1 MIQFEKGNL
10 LKADVEA
17 LVNTVNTVGV
27 MGKGIALQFKETFPD
42 NFKVYQAAV
51 KRGEV
56 RVGSMFVVPLHRMDG
71 VKYII
76 NFPTKEHWRS
86 PSRLSYIEDGL
97 KDLRQVVIDK
107 KIQSIALPPLGCGNG
122 GLDWA
127 EVKPMIQAVMGD
139 LPIKVVVYEPDA
151 AIAAVLQK
159 ENEKTTV
166 KLTNPRAML
175 LHLLHEYRA
184 LGEEACEFSAEK
196 LAYFLQRFG
205 EPQLKLDF
213 AKHIY
218 GPYSGKVRHVLYALN
233 GVFIRGFEQKNIR
246 PFDEFEL
253 VGEKRAEIA
262 THLESHLSEAEK
274 KRLAQVSLLIDGFQS
289 PYALELLASVDYI
302 LATNPSASPEQV
314 RESIA
319 GWSHRKS
326 KMFQAWQIKIAM
338 EHLKGFEGLYAQDS
352 EH

>member
-1 MIQFEKGNL
+1 MIYFEKGNL

-42 NFKVYQAAV
+42 NYKLYQAAV

-56 RVGSMFVVPLHRMDG
+56 RVGTMFIVPLQRMDG
-71 VKYII
+71 LKYII

-97 KDLRQVVIDK
+97 KDLRQVILDK

-122 GLDWA
+122 GLNWED
-127 EVKPMIQAVMGD
+127 VKPMIQAALGD
-139 LPIKVVVYEPDA
+139 LPLSVVVYEPDA
-151 AIAAVLQK
+151 TIAAILQK
-159 ENEKTTV
+159 ENEKTTA
-166 KLTNPRAML
+166 KLTPPRAML
-175 LHLLHEYRA
+175 LHLLYQYRA
-184 LGEEACEFSAEK
+184 LGEEACEFAAEK

-205 EPQLKLDF
+205 ESQLRLDF

-233 GVFIRGFEQKNIR
+233 GVYVRGFEQKDIR

-253 VGEKRAEIA
+253 VSEKRTEINA
-262 THLESHLSEAEK
+262 FLEDHLSPSEK
-274 KRLAQVSLLIDGFQS
+274 KRLSQVSALIEGFQS

-302 LATNPSASPEQV
+302 LATNPEANTEQV
-314 RESIA
+314 SQSIA

-326 KMFQAWQIKIAM
+326 KMFQAWQITIAM
-338 EHLKGFEGLYAQDS
+338 EHLKGFEGLYAQ
-352 EH
+352 EAVH